1 MMLRRS
7 GALTGSLLDGSSRG
21 ATIGRAVLVG
31 LHLFVEGSPLV
42 LKTLDSTA
50 FHADLAPVDCLALG
64 LQLSDDS
71 EEEFI
76 LL

>member
-1 MMLRRS
+1 MQKKVMLRRR
-7 GALTGSLLDGSSRG
+7 GALTRSLLNRSSGG

-50 FHADLAPVDCLALG
+50 FHVDLAPVDSLALG
-64 LQLSDDS
+64 L
-71 EEEFI
+71 
-76 LL
+76 